1 MLDGMGR
8 LAKYLRPVSSKKK
21 HELILSIYQG
31 RYFGSCG
38 PMTGN
43 SDGFSNDYKTFLRK
57 YWEAQ
62 VTAAEAVQ
70 GWVYWTWK
78 VRQAPGSSTE
88 DQELTLTPG

>member
-1 MLDGMGR
+1 
-8 LAKYLRPVSSKKK
+8 
-21 HELILSIYQG
+21 
-31 RYFGSCG
+31 
-38 PMTGN
+38 MTGN

-78 VRQAPGSSTE
+78 VRQARRAFAEVQVLNLMPG
-88 DQELTLTPG
+88 

>member
-1 MLDGMGR
+1 
-8 LAKYLRPVSSKKK
+8 
-21 HELILSIYQG
+21 
-31 RYFGSCG
+31 
-38 PMTGN
+38 MTGN

-78 VRQAPGSSTE
+78 VRQARGALQKPECSILLQAENSDDWSYRRGVE
-88 DQELTLTPG
+88 AGFIPKNPDDRKYPNICG

>member
-1 MLDGMGR
+1 
-8 LAKYLRPVSSKKK
+8 
-21 HELILSIYQG
+21 
-31 RYFGSCG
+31 
-38 PMTGN
+38 MTGN

-78 VRQAPGSSTE
+78 VRQDRGILLDSKCSFGGRLRTQMTGATVAA
-88 DQELTLTPG
+88 

>member
-1 MLDGMGR
+1 MLDGMEL
-8 LAKYLRPVSSKKK
+8 LARYVQLLTARRAYTKAL
-21 HELILSIYQG
+21 YQG
-31 RYFGSCG
+31 RFFGSCG

-43 SDGFSNDYKTFLRK
+43 FDGFSNDYKTFLRR

-78 VRQAPGSSTE
+78 VRQARGLAEVKVLNLAPG
-88 DQELTLTPG
+88 